1 MRRAREVPYVSFIVA
16 GKGLI
21 TGTAIHAF
29 DAMVGTIAKL
39 VKAAKV
45 SS

>member
-1 MRRAREVPYVSFIVA
+1 M
-16 GKGLI
+16 
-21 TGTAIHAF
+21 TGTAIHEF

-45 SS
+45 NQRRSRMKGCS